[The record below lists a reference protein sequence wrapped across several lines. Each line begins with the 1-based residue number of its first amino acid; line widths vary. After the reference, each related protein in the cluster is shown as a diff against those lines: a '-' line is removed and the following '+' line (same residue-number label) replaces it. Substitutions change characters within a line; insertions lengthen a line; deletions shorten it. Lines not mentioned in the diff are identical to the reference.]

1 MLKSLSIQ
9 NYALISN
16 LNIEFQT
23 GLSIITGE
31 TGAGKSILLGAL
43 SLILGQRAD
52 SSVLLNKEKKCIVEA
67 QFDVSNYNIKPVFE
81 KLDVDY
87 ENITSLRR
95 EINLNGKSRA
105 FINDTPINLNSLQT
119 IGLKL
124 IDIHSQHQN
133 LELSNNQFQLHVV
146 DSVAKQ
152 TEKVKHYK
160 SQFSQY
166 IQLQNEYNNLIEE
179 VNKSK
184 SDLDYYQFQY
194 NQLEEAKLIK
204 NEQEEL
210 EKDLEILNHAEDIMS
225 ALQTTAH
232 TLSGEGPS
240 ILNALKEIKTL
251 NEKIKNYFSD
261 AEEIISRLNS
271 SYIELND
278 LNREIEL
285 LNNKIDHDPERLQ
298 IINDRLD
305 LIYSLQQKHRV
316 NTITELI
323 DIKNEL
329 ENKLSK
335 ITSFDSQLEKLKIR
349 IDEQKVIVYDL
360 ANEISKNRKHVMPVI
375 ENKVV
380 GILQQ
385 LGMPNAKFLINQKT
399 LPEAGTNGID
409 EILFLFSANK
419 FAEVQELSKVASG
432 GEISRLMLSL
442 KSLIT
447 ENSFMPSIIFDE
459 IDSGVSGEIADKMGN
474 IIKQMS
480 SSMQVINITHLP
492 QIASKGE
499 SHYLV
504 YKIDADQIT
513 STKIKLLNS
522 EERINEIAKMLS
534 GEELT
539 EAALSNARE
548 LLAN

>member
-16 LNIEFQT
+16 LCIEFKP
-23 GLSIITGE
+23 GLSTITGE

-52 SSVLLNKEKKCIVEA
+52 ITVLLNKEKKCIVEV
-67 QFDVSNYNIKPVFE
+67 QFDISNYDLQSVFE
-81 KLDVDY
+81 NLDLDF
-87 ENITSLRR
+87 ENITTLRR

-105 FINDTPINLNSLQT
+105 FINDTPVNLNSLQI
-119 IGLKL
+119 IGLRL

-133 LELSNNQFQLHVV
+133 LELSNNQFQLHVI
-146 DSVAKQ
+146 DTVAKQ
-152 TEKVKHYK
+152 TEKVKQYK
-160 SQFSQY
+160 ILFLQLN
-166 IQLQNEYNNLIEE
+166 QLQKEYDELIKE

-184 SDLDYYQFQY
+184 SDVDYFQFQF
-194 NQLEEAKLIK
+194 NQLEEAKLIE

-210 EKDLEILNHAEDIMS
+210 EKELEILNHAEDIKTT
-225 ALQTTAH
+225 LQSTSH
-232 TLSGEGPS
+232 TLSGDGPS
-240 ILNALKEIKTL
+240 ILNALKEIKQL
-251 NEKIKNYFSD
+251 NEKIKNYLSEAD
-261 AEEIISRLNS
+261 EIISRLDS

-285 LNNKIDHDPERLQ
+285 LNDRIDHNPERLQ

-316 NTITELI
+316 NSSLELI
-323 DIKNEL
+323 NIKNEL
-329 ENKLSK
+329 EKKLSN
-335 ITSFDSQLEKLKIR
+335 INTFDTQLEKLKTKIE
-349 IDEQKVIVYDL
+349 EQKDLVYVQ
-360 ANEISKNRKHVMPVI
+360 ANEISKNRIKAIPEIETKVI
-375 ENKVV
+375 KL
-380 GILQQ
+380 LQQ
-385 LGMPNAKFLINQKT
+385 LGIPNAKFSIKQRVLH
-399 LPEAGTNGID
+399 EAGKDGID
-409 EILFLFSANK
+409 EIIFLFSANK
-419 FAEVQELSKVASG
+419 FAEEQELSKVASG

-447 ENSFMPSIIFDE
+447 QNSFMPTIIFDE
-459 IDSGVSGEIADKMGN
+459 IDAGVSGEIADKMGN
-474 IIKQMS
+474 IIKNMS
-480 SSMQVINITHLP
+480 ASMQVINITHLP

-513 STKIKLLNS
+513 STKIKLLNP

>member
-16 LNIEFQT
+16 LCIEFKP
-23 GLSIITGE
+23 GLSTITGE

-52 SSVLLNKEKKCIVEA
+52 ITVLLNKEKKCIVEV
-67 QFDVSNYNIKPVFE
+67 QFDISNYDLQSVFE
-81 KLDVDY
+81 NLDLDF
-87 ENITSLRR
+87 ENITTLRR

-105 FINDTPINLNSLQT
+105 FINDKPVNLNSLQI
-119 IGLKL
+119 IGLRL

-133 LELSNNQFQLHVV
+133 LELSNNQFQLHVI
-146 DSVAKQ
+146 DTVAKQ
-152 TEKVKHYK
+152 TEKVKQYK
-160 SQFSQY
+160 ILFLQLN
-166 IQLQNEYNNLIEE
+166 QLQKEYDELIKE

-184 SDLDYYQFQY
+184 SDVDYFQFQF
-194 NQLEEAKLIK
+194 NQLEEAKLIE

-210 EKDLEILNHAEDIMS
+210 EKELEILNHAEDIKTT
-225 ALQTTAH
+225 LQSTSH
-232 TLSGEGPS
+232 TLSGDGPS
-240 ILNALKEIKTL
+240 ILNALKEIKQL
-251 NEKIKNYFSD
+251 NEKIKNYLSEAD
-261 AEEIISRLNS
+261 EIISRLDS

-285 LNNKIDHDPERLQ
+285 LNDRIDHNPERLQ

-316 NTITELI
+316 NSSLELI
-323 DIKNEL
+323 NIKNEL
-329 ENKLSK
+329 EKKLSN
-335 ITSFDSQLEKLKIR
+335 INTFDTQLEKLKTKIE
-349 IDEQKVIVYDL
+349 EQKDLVYVQ
-360 ANEISKNRKHVMPVI
+360 ANEISKNRIKAIPEIETKVI
-375 ENKVV
+375 KL
-380 GILQQ
+380 LQQ
-385 LGMPNAKFLINQKT
+385 LGIPNAKFSIKQRVLH
-399 LPEAGTNGID
+399 EAGKDGID
-409 EILFLFSANK
+409 EIIFLFSANK
-419 FAEVQELSKVASG
+419 FAEEQELSKVASG

-447 ENSFMPSIIFDE
+447 QNSFMPTIIFDE
-459 IDSGVSGEIADKMGN
+459 IDAGVSGEIADKMGN
-474 IIKQMS
+474 IIKNMS
-480 SSMQVINITHLP
+480 ASMQVINITHLP

-513 STKIKLLNS
+513 STKIKLLNP